1 MDARTRQ
8 ILESEK
14 DPRILRALIADLV
27 EHNSKLKGRI
37 EEIERHNAEKDQ
49 TAFNLEERVKLL
61 RRQIFAKSS
70 EKRNEATD
78 RPRDKSQTEALLFSQ
93 AAFPSEVLRDV
104 QKGKAK
110 GQGLKTVVIEQCM
123 LDSELKSESSDRG
136 VANASADQWV
146 DTGLVDEVIKIQLIE
161 RRYVR
166 EVHRKH
172 KYKLKSES
180 NPDVEKEVIVTA
192 PGVAELLPGM
202 NYTTEFVA
210 SVVADK
216 YISHMPLER
225 QIREME
231 SLGLTGMK
239 SSTLSR
245 MCALSA
251 ASLEPLQERILRE
264 DLIPSDL
271 ALHLD
276 ETPWKIQN
284 KNEKDGYMWVI
295 SNRYASYYFFKPT
308 RSGQVLKEKLGS
320 YSGPALTDGFS
331 GYNVLA
337 ELGIAQAYC
346 WAHVRREFL
355 PLEEHDPTVKPILD
369 LIDELFAIEREAK
382 SFDELLI
389 LRTRKS
395 RPTLNRLQSLLMEE
409 HPRSRP
415 GGQKRKA
422 IEYTTKRWEGLTLF
436 VTDTR
441 LPLSNNEA
449 ERTIRHAVV
458 GRKNYYG
465 SGNHAG
471 GDTAATL
478 FTIIESC
485 KKNDIDPRSFL
496 IMSLQKAARGETL
509 ETPLAYA
516 RRTRSPR
523 QDA

>member
-1 MDARTRQ
+1 MDERSRKIIEQ
-8 ILESEK
+8 ES
-14 DPRILRALIADLV
+14 DPRILRALLASAV
-27 EHNSKLKGRI
+27 EHIDRQRELIENLQKAQAEEAQSK
-37 EEIERHNAEKDQ
+37 
-49 TAFNLEERVKLL
+49 FNIEERVKLL
-61 RRQIFAKSS
+61 RREIFGKSS
-70 EKRNEATD
+70 EKRTEATD
-78 RPRDKSQTEALLFSQ
+78 RPRDKSQTEALLFAQ
-93 AAFPSEVLRDV
+93 AAFPSLEERSAE
-104 QKGKAK
+104 KGKSK
-110 GQGLKTVVIEQCM
+110 GKELETVVIEQCM
-123 LDSELKSESSDRG
+123 MGSDLENESSDRG
-136 VANASADQWV
+136 VKDPSASQWV
-146 DTGLVDEVIKIQLIE
+146 DTGLVDEVVKIQIIE

-166 EVHRKH
+166 ELHRKH
-172 KYKLKSES
+172 KYKLKTDS
-180 NPDVEKEVIVTA
+180 NPDADKEVIVTA
-192 PGVAELLPGM
+192 PGVSELLPGM

-231 SLGLTGMK
+231 SLGLKGIRN
-239 SSTLSR
+239 STLSR
-245 MCALSA
+245 MCALAA
-251 ASLEPLQERILRE
+251 ASLEPMQECILRQ

-284 KNEKDGYMWVI
+284 KNEKDGYLWVI

-346 WAHVRREFL
+346 WAHARREFL

-369 LIDELFAIEREAK
+369 LIDELFAVEREAK
-382 SFDELLI
+382 SFDELLN
-389 LRTRKS
+389 LRTQKS
-395 RPTLNRLQSLLMEE
+395 RPILGKLQSLLMSE

-415 GGQKRKA
+415 GSQKRKA
-422 IEYTTKRWEGLTLF
+422 IEYATKRWEGLTLF
-436 VTDTR
+436 VTDKR

-471 GDTAATL
+471 ADTAATL

-496 IMSLQKAARGETL
+496 IMSLCSAARGESL
-509 ETPLAYA
+509 ETPLDYA
-516 RRTRSPR
+516 RRTRSPS